1 MRRPISTLRRKVSYS
16 FINSILIS
24 NINTLTLLLSGMC
37 YVNIKLRASMLAPG
51 SLVVA
56 LVELVEVQVLTSST
70 RCLLT

>member
-16 FINSILIS
+16 FTNSILIS

-56 LVELVEVQVLTSST
+56 SVELVEVQVLTSST